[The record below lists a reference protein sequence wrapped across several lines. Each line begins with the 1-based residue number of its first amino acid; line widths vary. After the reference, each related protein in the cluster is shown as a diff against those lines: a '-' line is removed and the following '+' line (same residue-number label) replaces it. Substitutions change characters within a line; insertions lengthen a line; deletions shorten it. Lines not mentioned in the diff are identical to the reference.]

1 MSSLAGATGADA
13 VALASGFDNNLLN
26 ALTQRSRPRAVD
38 PATQAA
44 SAITQLI
51 DGYEITSSMSGP
63 PAPSVPTMP
72 VSLTTPELIK
82 LRALGKSKATYMR
95 AGEKKDFNL
104 ERDAVVDRLTQ
115 AVGFNGVLDTC
126 CVTPNLKG
134 VPDPNQCTK
143 VELTKSLRRV
153 LDGQWEEVGRTNNPL
168 NSYVDS
174 FFSYYALV

>member
-1 MSSLAGATGADA
+1 MSTLAGATAADA
-13 VALASGFDNNLLN
+13 VTSAGD
-26 ALTQRSRPRAVD
+26 LTKLRAYAGVKHPRAVD
-38 PATQAA
+38 PATQDA
-44 SAITQLI
+44 SAITQFI
-51 DGYEITSSMSGP
+51 DGYEITSSTSGP
-63 PAPSVPTMP
+63 PAPSLPTNP

-115 AVGFNGVLDTC
+115 AVGFDGVLDTC

>member
-1 MSSLAGATGADA
+1 MAA
-13 VALASGFDNNLLN
+13 ASGFPIDSNDLLN
-26 ALTQRSRPRAVD
+26 AVGRRPRAVD

-44 SAITQLI
+44 SAITQVI
-51 DGYEITSSMSGP
+51 DGYEITSSTSGP
-63 PAPSVPTMP
+63 PAPSLPTKA
-72 VSLTTPELIK
+72 VSLSTPELIK

-168 NSYVDS
+168 NLYVDS